1 MWENE
6 QEAIVKIRLPRKHQ
20 ALADVVSLTEN
31 GLTPKSVTWL
41 LARRPEELLLFQLDR
56 PLETRKYL
64 SCYRCGL
71 SRWISLY
78 CAKPNI

>member
-31 GLTPKSVTWL
+31 GLMPKSVT
-41 LARRPEELLLFQLDR
+41 RRPEELLLFQVDR
-56 PLETRKYL
+56 PLQTRKYL
-64 SCYRCGL
+64 SYYCCGL

-78 CAKPNI
+78 FAKPNI

>member
-31 GLTPKSVTWL
+31 GLMPKSVT
-41 LARRPEELLLFQLDR
+41 RHPEELLLFQVD
-56 PLETRKYL
+56 L
-64 SCYRCGL
+64 SFSNQEIFIILLLRT
-71 SRWISLY
+71 
-78 CAKPNI
+78 KQMD